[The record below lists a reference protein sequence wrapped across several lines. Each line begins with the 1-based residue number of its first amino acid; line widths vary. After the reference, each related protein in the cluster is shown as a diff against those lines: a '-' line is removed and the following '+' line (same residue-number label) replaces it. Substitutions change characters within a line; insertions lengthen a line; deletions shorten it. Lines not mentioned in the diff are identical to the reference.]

1 MSQIKKFIDR
11 VAVADGRQS
20 REVSMT
26 LVDAKLLRDEIMKL
40 LIDNTNQ
47 PNKDEVINVVMQGRK
62 W

>member
-40 LIDNTNQ
+40 LIDNTSQ